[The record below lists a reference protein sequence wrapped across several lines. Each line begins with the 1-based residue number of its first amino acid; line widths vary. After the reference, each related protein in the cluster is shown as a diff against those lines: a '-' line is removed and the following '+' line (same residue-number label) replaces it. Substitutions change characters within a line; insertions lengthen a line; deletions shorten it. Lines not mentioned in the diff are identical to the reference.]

1 MRDNNLNLEATVDER
16 TADLREAN
24 DEIQRFAYIVSH
36 DLRSPLVNIMGF
48 TSELEQLRLDIFRRI
63 AALAGAFRAAWARLP
78 ETSSRCSTET
88 TSNSRRISPR
98 RWPSSNPRSP
108 RWIA

>member
-1 MRDNNLNLEATVDER
+1 MQLNSRQRDSAQRELASINANLERIVEFR

-48 TSELEQLRLDIFRRI
+48 TTELEALRKDIGQVT
-63 AALAGAFRAAWARLP
+63 ALRDHRALMRTAT
-78 ETSSRCSTET
+78 ETGSSRGRRTGRT
-88 TSNSRRISPR
+88 TGQGI
-98 RWPSSNPRSP
+98 
-108 RWIA
+108 